1 MNANMWVYTH
11 SFNLLTGKG
20 VAIMAAE
27 RKGKRRTV
35 LTAAAAVLLG
45 TALAATGSLDSR
57 LTAGDGAIATAEA
70 AKLGAT
76 APSATAKQAE
86 RLGKSARTSASRKPV
101 AVSALSDAS
110 FLQETGIAAAWKLLR
125 RDVTGTIAIVDTG
138 IDLKNAALQPYLT
151 DGVNLLDDAK
161 PPQDD
166 NGHGTAVAGVIV
178 AAAEA
183 AKGANA
189 EAAWK
194 MKLMPVKA
202 LDDKGEGDESHLSGG
217 IRYAIE
223 HGADIV
229 VLSLGLR
236 RDAPGM
242 RSVIDLAESKGVL
255 LVAATGNDA
264 ADFGERAAVQYPAA
278 YPTVIAVAGAEAGQG
293 QINSTGGPEA
303 DLSASWQVDTL
314 ALGGG
319 RLAMEGT
326 SMAAPQV
333 AAAVAMLRAAHPE
346 WKPAFLR
353 ETLRRTAEDIGAKG
367 RDDATGFGLVRA
379 DRALAAAFSADWR
392 EPNGA
397 QQSASPFPP
406 GTEVYSA
413 WSGSLDTDWYAVE
426 AHEDGILSVRMQT
439 NLFDIGPAAV
449 KLSLYRPG
457 AAQSIAVHGMSGGAM
472 TWKVSKGRYYLRAD
486 GSSRSS
492 PLPYRLT
499 SGFKMLPDRTE
510 PGSDR
515 DSAYA
520 VEPRTQTWS
529 GTFDRKDDEDWT
541 TVKLPQSGTL
551 KVIVETDTTRI
562 DPAITLQRDG
572 QAEVRTDTNGDGLPE
587 TATMKNAPAGR
598 YYIGVSNA
606 AADGAPPVIGTY
618 TVRLEYITTYADLGE
633 PNGGPLTSAALAPGA
648 AGILKGLISSKE
660 DADWFRFKT
669 AGGRYEWKLDG
680 IPDGSTF
687 KLTVYSKELKLLGQW
702 SSKAKSSSL
711 NVLQKLAAGTYYA
724 RITADRADRSAYYR
738 FGVMNAD

>member
-1 MNANMWVYTH
+1 
-11 SFNLLTGKG
+11 
-20 VAIMAAE
+20 MAAE

-35 LTAAAAVLLG
+35 RTAAAVFLS

-57 LTAGDGAIATAEA
+57 LTAEGGPVAAAEA
-70 AKLGAT
+70 AKLGAVAVPT
-76 APSATAKQAE
+76 AAKQPD
-86 RLGKSARTSASRKPV
+86 RLNKAARTSAARKPV
-101 AVSALSDAS
+101 AISALSDAS

-138 IDLKNAALQPYLT
+138 IDLKNAALQPYLIE
-151 DGVNLLDDAK
+151 GVNLLDDAK

-189 EAAWK
+189 DAAWK

-202 LDDKGEGDESHLSGG
+202 LDENGESDEAHLSGG

-242 RSVIDLAESKGVL
+242 RSVIELAEAKGVL

-293 QINSTGGPEA
+293 QINSTGGPEV

-333 AAAVAMLRAAHPE
+333 AAAVAMLRAAHPD

-367 RDDATGFGLVRA
+367 RDDATGYGLVRA
-379 DRALAAAFSADWR
+379 DRALSAAFAADWR

-413 WSGSLDTDWYAVE
+413 WSGSLDTDWYAVD

-457 AAQSIAVHGMSGGAM
+457 ASGPIAAGGTNGGAT

-499 SGFKMLPDRTE
+499 SGFRMLPDRTE
-510 PGSDR
+510 PGSNQA
-515 DSAYA
+515 SAYA
-520 VEPRTQTWS
+520 IEPRTQTWT
-529 GTFDRKDDEDWT
+529 GTFDREDDEDWT
-541 TVKLPQSGTL
+541 TVKLPQAGSL
-551 KVIVETDTTRI
+551 KVTVETDTTRI

-587 TATMKNAPAGR
+587 TATLKQAPAGR

-606 AADGAPPVIGTY
+606 AADGAPPVTGTY

-633 PNGGPLTSAALAPGA
+633 PNGGPLTSAALVPGT
-648 AGILKGLISSKE
+648 AGILKGLISSKDDE
-660 DADWFRFKT
+660 DWFRFKT

-702 SSKAKSSSL
+702 SSKAKGASL
-711 NVLQKLAAGTYYA
+711 NVPQKLAAGTYYA

>member
-1 MNANMWVYTH
+1 MD
-11 SFNLLTGKG
+11 
-20 VAIMAAE
+20 E
-27 RKGKRRTV
+27 
-35 LTAAAAVLLG
+35 
-45 TALAATGSLDSR
+45 
-57 LTAGDGAIATAEA
+57 
-70 AKLGAT
+70 
-76 APSATAKQAE
+76 
-86 RLGKSARTSASRKPV
+86 
-101 AVSALSDAS
+101 
-110 FLQETGIAAAWKLLR
+110 
-125 RDVTGTIAIVDTG
+125 
-138 IDLKNAALQPYLT
+138 
-151 DGVNLLDDAK
+151 AK

-183 AKGANA
+183 AKSANA

-194 MKLMPVKA
+194 MKLMPIKA
-202 LDDKGEGDESHLSGG
+202 LDEKGEGDEAHLSGG

-242 RSVIDLAESKGVL
+242 RSVIELAEAKGVL

-264 ADFGERAAVQYPAA
+264 ADFGQHAAVQYPAA
-278 YPTVIAVAGAEAGQG
+278 YPTVIAVAGAEDGQG
-293 QINSTGGPEA
+293 QINSTGGPEV

-333 AAAVAMLRAAHPE
+333 AAAVAMLRAAHPD

-353 ETLRRTAEDIGAKG
+353 ETLRRTAKDLGAKG
-367 RDDATGFGLVRA
+367 RDDATGYGLVRA
-379 DRALAAAFSADWR
+379 DRALSAAFAADWR

-413 WSGSLDTDWYAVE
+413 WSGRLDTDWYAVD
-426 AHEDGILSVRMQT
+426 AHEDGMLSVRMQT

-457 AAQSIAVHGMSGGAM
+457 ALSPIAADGAGGGANA

-486 GSSRSS
+486 GSSRAS

-499 SGFKMLPDRTE
+499 SGFRMLPDRTE
-510 PGSDR
+510 PGSTQAA
-515 DSAYA
+515 AYA
-520 VEPRTQTWS
+520 IEPRTQTWS
-529 GTFDRKDDEDWT
+529 GTFDREDDKDWT
-541 TVKLPQSGTL
+541 TVKLPQAGTL
-551 KVIVETDTTRI
+551 KVTVETDTTRI

-587 TATMKNAPAGR
+587 TATLKNAPAGR

-606 AADGAPPVIGTY
+606 AAEGAPPVTGTY
-618 TVRLEYITTYADLGE
+618 TVRLEYITTYADMGE
-633 PNGGPLTSAALAPGA
+633 PNDGPLTSAALVPGT
-648 AGILKGLISSKE
+648 AGILKGLIASKD
-660 DADWFRFKT
+660 DADWFRFKA

-680 IPDGSTF
+680 IPEGSTF

-702 SSKAKSSSL
+702 SSKARGASL
-711 NVLQKLAAGTYYA
+711 NVPQKLAAGTYYA

>member
-1 MNANMWVYTH
+1 
-11 SFNLLTGKG
+11 
-20 VAIMAAE
+20 MAAE
-27 RKGKRRTV
+27 RNGKRRTIR
-35 LTAAAAVLLG
+35 TAAAVLLG

-57 LTAGDGAIATAEA
+57 LTAEDGPTAAAEA
-70 AKLGAT
+70 AKLGAIDLP
-76 APSATAKQAE
+76 AAAKQAE
-86 RLGKSARTSASRKPV
+86 RLTKAARTSASRKPV
-101 AVSALSDAS
+101 AISALSDAS

-138 IDLKNAALQPYLT
+138 IDLKNTALLPYLT
-151 DGVNLLDDAK
+151 EGVNLLDDGK

-202 LDDKGEGDESHLSGG
+202 LDEDGEGDEAHLSGG

-242 RSVIDLAESKGVL
+242 RSVIELAEAKGVL

-278 YPTVIAVAGAEAGQG
+278 YPTVIAVAGAEDGEG
-293 QINSTGGPEA
+293 QINSTGGPEV

-333 AAAVAMLRAAHPE
+333 AAAVAMLRAAHPD
-346 WKPAFLR
+346 WKPALLR
-353 ETLRRTAEDIGAKG
+353 ETLRRTSEDIGAKG
-367 RDDATGFGLVRA
+367 RDDATGYGLVRA
-379 DRALAAAFSADWR
+379 DHALSAAFTADWR

-413 WSGSLDTDWYAVE
+413 WSGSLDTDWYAVD

-457 AAQSIAVHGMSGGAM
+457 ASGPIAAGGTNGGAT

-499 SGFKMLPDRTE
+499 SGFRMLPDRTE
-510 PGSDR
+510 PGTNQA
-515 DSAYA
+515 SAYA
-520 VEPRTQTWS
+520 IEPRTQTWI
-529 GTFDRKDDEDWT
+529 GTFDREDDEDWT
-541 TVKLPQSGTL
+541 TVKLPQAGAL
-551 KVIVETDTTRI
+551 KVTVETDTTRI

-587 TATMKNAPAGR
+587 TAALKQAPAGR

-606 AADGAPPVIGTY
+606 AADGAPPVTGTY

-633 PNGGPLTSAALAPGA
+633 PNGGPLTSAALVPGT
-648 AGILKGLISSKE
+648 AGILKGLISSKDDE
-660 DADWFRFKT
+660 DWFRFKA

-680 IPDGSTF
+680 IPDGSAF

-702 SSKAKSSSL
+702 SSKAKGDSL
-711 NVLQKLAAGTYYA
+711 NVPQKLAAGTYYA

>member
-1 MNANMWVYTH
+1 
-11 SFNLLTGKG
+11 
-20 VAIMAAE
+20 MAAE
-27 RKGKRRTV
+27 LKGKRRTV
-35 LTAAAAVLLG
+35 RTAAAAVLLG

-57 LTAGDGAIATAEA
+57 LTAVVGPMKAAEA

-76 APSATAKQAE
+76 AFPATTKQAD
-86 RLGKSARTSASRKPV
+86 RLGKAAKTSASRSRV
-101 AVSALSDAS
+101 AISALSNAS
-110 FLQETGIAAAWKLLR
+110 FLKETGFPEAWKLLR
-125 RDVTGTIAIVDTG
+125 RDVVGTIAIVDTG

-151 DGVNLLDDAK
+151 EGVNLLDDKK

-202 LDDKGEGDESHLSGG
+202 LDDKGEGDEARLSGG

-278 YPTVIAVAGAEAGQG
+278 YPTVLAVAGAEAGKG
-293 QINSTGGPEA
+293 QINSTGGPEV
-303 DLSASWQVDTL
+303 DLAASWQVDTL

-319 RLAMEGT
+319 RLTMEGT

-333 AAAVAMLRAAHPE
+333 AAAVALLRAAHPE

-367 RDDATGFGLVRA
+367 RDDATGYGLLRA
-379 DRALAAAFSADWR
+379 DQALSAAFAADWR

-397 QQSASPFPP
+397 QRSASPFPP

-413 WSGSLDTDWYAVE
+413 WSGLLDTDWYAVE
-426 AHEDGILSVRMQT
+426 AQSDGMLSVRMQT

-449 KLSLYRPG
+449 KLSLYLPG
-457 AAQSIAVHGMSGGAM
+457 GVNPIAGSVSGTSGGTT
-472 TWKVSKGRYYLRAD
+472 TWKVSKGKYYLRVD
-486 GSSRSS
+486 GSSRTST
-492 PLPYRLT
+492 LPYRLT
-499 SGFKMLPDRTE
+499 SGFRMLPDRTE
-510 PGSDR
+510 PGSTR
-515 DSAYA
+515 ASAYA
-520 VEPRTQTWS
+520 IEPRTQTWS
-529 GTFDRKDDEDWT
+529 GTFDREDDNDWT

-551 KVIVETDTTRI
+551 KVTVETDTTRI
-562 DPAITLQRDG
+562 DPAITLQRVG
-572 QAEVRTDTNGDGLPE
+572 QAEVLTDTNGDGLPE
-587 TATMKNAPAGR
+587 TATIKNAPAGR

-633 PNGGPLTSAALAPGA
+633 PNDGPLTAASLVPGE

-669 AGGRYEWKLDG
+669 TGGRFAWKLEG
-680 IPDGSTF
+680 IPEDSTF
-687 KLTVYSKELKLLGQW
+687 KLAVYDKQLKLLGQW
-702 SSKAKSSSL
+702 SGKAQSASL
-711 NVLQKLAAGTYYA
+711 NVPQKLAAGTYYA

-738 FGVMNAD
+738 FGVTSAD